1 MSVIDQLIAD
11 LPREPIAVR
20 DVVAGVRWTA
30 VTSRGCGLAASLAFG
45 SDGLPHTLPQA
56 GQLHTKSVQELA
68 QGMHESN
75 LLEASIGLAAY
86 NSTLAPDNG
95 CIQNLNAFDLLAHLG
110 KGKKVAMVGHFPQ
123 VEWLREQVGSLWVL
137 EKRLRPGDYP
147 AEAAPDLIP
156 QADVVAITAM
166 TILNHTIDD
175 LLALCRPQA
184 KVMVLGPSAPLSPV
198 LFECGVDFISG
209 TVVTDEQELL
219 LTIMQ
224 GGSALQAQGTRKVI
238 LCKEPFDVNS
248 LATKSNRGR
257 IYSQGE

>member
-30 VTSRGCGLAASLAFG
+30 VTSRGCGLAASLAFSSNG
-45 SDGLPHTLPQA
+45 MPRALPAA
-56 GQLHTKSVQELA
+56 GQLHRKSVQELA
-68 QGMHESN
+68 EGMREPN

-86 NSTLAPDNG
+86 NSTLSTGSG
-95 CIQNLNAFDLLAHLG
+95 CIQNLNAFDLLANLG
-110 KGKKVAMVGHFPQ
+110 SGKKVVMVGHFPQ
-123 VEWLREQVGSLWVL
+123 VEWLQEQVDSLWVL
-137 EKRLRPGDYP
+137 EKRPRQGDYP
-147 AEAAPDLIP
+147 AEAAPDLVP

-166 TILNHTIDD
+166 TILNHTIDE
-175 LLALCRPQA
+175 LLALCQPQA

-198 LFECGVDFISG
+198 LLECGVDFISG
-209 TVVTDEQELL
+209 TVVTDEQEVL

-238 LCKEPFDVNS
+238 LCKEPFDVYS
-248 LATKSNRGR
+248 LATKSNRRR